1 MQHDTRRLRRL
12 RHLAHV
18 AALLPFATDPALCPA
33 PAWADQV
40 VEAGFYRQ
48 MGSHRCAGPLADG
61 SRVSMNELTKDAAG
75 HRVVYFCTVVDVEHA
90 RYLILSLGRG
100 AAIRDGAGAAARV
113 QSRAPLPDPILQAAR
128 AFRVGNLA
136 DVLNV
141 VVEVGEGVSRHRAV
155 GFRYVSSYGP
165 LLGTVVDHDGREFPG
180 ISPRRVEIVP

>member
-1 MQHDTRRLRRL
+1 MQHHTRRLRR
-12 RHLAHV
+12 LAHV
-18 AALLPFATDPALCPA
+18 AALLPFAADPAVCPA
-33 PAWADQV
+33 PAWGDHV

-48 MGSHRCAGPLADG
+48 MNNLGCAGALADG
-61 SRVSMNELTKDAAG
+61 SRVSMSELAKDAAG

-100 AAIRDGAGAAARV
+100 AATGDGAGTQARV
-113 QSRAPLPDPILQAAR
+113 QSRSSLPDPVVQAAR
-128 AFRVGNLA
+128 TFRVGNLA

-165 LLGTVVDHDGREFPG
+165 VLGTVVDPDGKELPG
-180 ISPRRVEIVP
+180 VSPRRVEIVP